1 MGKDGPLSDIV
12 DTVELKDIFFLV
24 AVPVV
29 LIVVHLLPGGVQ
41 SGLVLDTGD
50 FLLANFF
57 TTAFVHQSLGHL
69 LGNIGSYALVVLPMF
84 LMCALMGRKKRF
96 YGMLLVFVLLFPFV
110 LSLVNYYA
118 FEFYVGESTTTMG
131 FSGVVSAL
139 LGLMSLVIVSF
150 SREELGLGLGY
161 VDSLWFLAFTSLV
174 LALVYDPVSQAT
186 ALTLAF
192 LLLFSWKIWRKVDA
206 GSVKEAWN
214 RKGRFELVLLAF
226 IIFICTS
233 FSMFPGDLV
242 SGGGVVNILSHYIG
256 FCLGFLSSY
265 VFFIWKGVGV

>member
-1 MGKDGPLSDIV
+1 MGKMEIFDKKHRILNYR
-12 DTVELKDIFFLV
+12 DIFLLS

-29 LIVVHLLPGGVQ
+29 LVLVHLLPGGVR
-41 SGLVLDTGD
+41 SGLVLDTED
-50 FLLANFF
+50 FLLVNFF
-57 TTAFVHQSLGHL
+57 TTAFVHQGLRHL
-69 LGNIGSYALVVLPMF
+69 FGNIGSYALVVLPMF
-84 LMCALMGRKKRF
+84 LMCALMGSKKRF
-96 YGMLLVFVLLFPFV
+96 YGIFLVSVLLVPFV

-139 LGLMSLVIVSF
+139 LGLMSLVTVSF
-150 SREELGLGLGY
+150 SREELGLDLGY
-161 VDSLWFLAFTSLV
+161 VDSLWFLAFASLV
-174 LALVYDPVSQAT
+174 LALVYDPVSRAT

-206 GSVKEAWN
+206 GSLKEAWN
-214 RKGRFELVLLAF
+214 MKGRFELVLLAF
-226 IIFICTS
+226 VVFVCTS

-242 SGGGVVNILSHYIG
+242 SGGGFVNILSHYIG

-265 VFFIWKGVGV
+265 VFFIWKADEI